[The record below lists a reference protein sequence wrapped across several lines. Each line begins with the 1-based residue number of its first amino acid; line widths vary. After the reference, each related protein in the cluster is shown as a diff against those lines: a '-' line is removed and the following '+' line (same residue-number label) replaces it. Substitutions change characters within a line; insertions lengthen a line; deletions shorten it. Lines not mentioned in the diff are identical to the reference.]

1 MFRMAAYSFNNN
13 FSSGNCYSGLFNPLS
28 RDMGPRNGSSHGGS
42 LSVLVSQTLVLDSE
56 KGELVKA
63 PVKVGKKSVSEEKVI
78 AALKSHSEAEK
89 RRRERIN
96 AHLDTLRGL
105 LPCREKR
112 ALMAKVAFSHGIVL
126 IICCPPRE
134 KKENE
139 AKFTERKEEDSL
151 YVWICSMLTK
161 LEMDKATLLGE
172 VIRQVKELKKNATEA
187 SKGFLVPMDDD
198 EVRVEP
204 CEDEANGI
212 LLFKASICCDYRP
225 ELLTDLRRALDALPI
240 KMVKAET
247 STLGSRLKNDFV
259 FAGCR
264 TAHAD
269 EAEARRFLACS
280 IHQALNSVL
289 EKASASPEYSPSSIF
304 PNKRRRM
311 SHFDSSS
318 SSS

>member
-96 AHLDTLRGL
+96 AHLDTLRSL
-105 LPCREKR
+105 LPCREK
-112 ALMAKVAFSHGIVL
+112 
-126 IICCPPRE
+126 
-134 KKENE
+134 
-139 AKFTERKEEDSL
+139 KFTERKEEDSL